1 MQYLLMKEEEST
13 KVGYLI
19 SEALKNRDNEDRRQE
34 LEEEI
39 RNLAKAFQP
48 YE

>member
-1 MQYLLMKEEEST
+1 MKEEEST

-39 RNLAKAFQP
+39 RNLAKAVQP